1 MGRLSAPSIDIE
13 AYAIVSADD
22 RIADARGVL
31 PPELKND
38 ADWRYFQGEL
48 DRCDVIVLG
57 RLSHEATPNRRGRR
71 RLVLSSR
78 VADLEERSDGWW
90 WNARNVAWD
99 AVVARLLPNGGHVG
113 VPGGQ
118 AAFDYFL
125 PLLSAFHLSRA
136 HRIRLPGGRGLFS
149 AVERGEK
156 AEDVLR
162 GAGFAD
168 EAPMMIDRSAA
179 VDLTI
184 WRRAP

>member
-1 MGRLSAPSIDIE
+1 
-13 AYAIVSADD
+13 
-22 RIADARGVL
+22 
-31 PPELKND
+31 
-38 ADWRYFQGEL
+38 
-48 DRCDVIVLG
+48 
-57 RLSHEATPNRRGRR
+57 
-71 RLVLSSR
+71 
-78 VADLEERSDGWW
+78 
-90 WNARNVAWD
+90 VAWD